1 MKKLIALLAVPVLL
15 SACTSS
21 GTGDATNTGANTASN
36 IGMAIFSQAVDT
48 RCRSELNKQQI
59 YQTASIIMTAEQKQT
74 FEDKTCGCVAQKAPQ
89 SVTLE
94 EMATAAVNQNARAEI
109 VLKAVNKSVV
119 ACASEYLNSLAQPA
133 T

>member
-15 SACTSS
+15 GACSS
-21 GTGDATNTGANTASN
+21 TNTTNTGANGASTASN

-59 YQTASIIMTAEQKQT
+59 YQTASMIMTTEQKQT

-94 EMATAAVNQNARAEI
+94 EMATAAVNQNARTEI